1 MAGPG
6 QSRPGRRTPGP
17 RRRVGAP
24 AGPQAVR
31 RAVLDAAADLFA
43 RRDVEGVSLRD
54 IAAAA
59 DVQLALI
66 GRYIGTRAELI
77 DAVFDDLSASLAREL
92 TDRPLEQISF
102 ERDSTMGR
110 WIAVLHHLV
119 VTGAGP
125 DRTTASVNPVRAL
138 ARVLAEN
145 YEARPGLGSGPRRPD
160 RCAGAGL
167 AALRA
172 LPDHRRR
179 PGADSRPGPPG
190 RGHRSEPPHRR
201 HPVALAARAPAAGDK
216 ATVGSTRA
224 QQAATARGGRP
235 SHLHGGTTQAWMR
248 DRRSR

>member
-17 RRRVGAP
+17 RRRGGAP

-125 DRTTASVNPVRAL
+125 DRTTAFVNPVRAL

-145 YEARPGLGSGPRRPD
+145 Y
-160 RCAGAGL
+160 GAGPAWAAVRAAQI
-167 AALRA
+167 AALA
-172 LPDHRRR
+172 LGWRLFERYLITAAGLEPIPVQDLRDEVTALNRRI
-179 PGADSRPGPPG
+179 GATPWPSPPGPPLPG
-190 RGHRSEPPHRR
+190 
-201 HPVALAARAPAAGDK
+201 
-216 ATVGSTRA
+216 TRP
-224 QQAATARGGRP
+224 Q
-235 SHLHGGTTQAWMR
+235 
-248 DRRSR
+248 